1 MELLLLERPSVMVL
15 EALGKILTE
24 LVRVVSSD
32 NEGVRLLESDCV
44 SVVEP
49 LRLAESWLEGEPV
62 FSKVIVPGVRLR
74 LFSSVKLPLAL
85 PVLVGE
91 GDTEVERVL
100 RCRVKDRSMDAE
112 RDSSLVKVIVP
123 VIVSAERER
132 PSVVDAVIVGSL
144 ESESDTVSWS
154 VAEAVHPS

>member
-1 MELLLLERPSVMVL
+1 MELLLLERPSVMVS

-32 NEGVRLLESDCV
+32 KEGVRLVESDCV
-44 SVVEP
+44 SVIEP
-49 LRLAESWLEGEPV
+49 LRLAESWLDGEPV
-62 FSKVIVPGVRLR
+62 FSKVIVPRVWLR

-91 GDTEVERVL
+91 GDIEVEWVF
-100 RCRVKDRSMDAE
+100 RCRVKDRSIDAE
-112 RDSSLVKVIVP
+112 SDSSLVKVIVP

-132 PSVVDAVIVGSL
+132 PSVVEAVIVGSL
-144 ESESDTVSWS
+144 ESESDTVSRS